1 MVILLLKNPH
11 RNRGFTL
18 LEIMI
23 ALAILAITMTTL
35 LLSTSQVAR
44 NSRYLRDK
52 TFASIVASNII
63 NSARFRLITL
73 PSKQG
78 STSGSQSQAGNVYHW
93 NLRSQNTSD
102 AFTQKLIVDVTL
114 ANNTTPL
121 ISMTGYRPVLQP

>member
-1 MVILLLKNPH
+1 MVILLLKIPH
-11 RNRGFTL
+11 RNCGFTL

-63 NSARFRLITL
+63 NSARFGTINLS
-73 PSKQG
+73 SKES
-78 STSGSQSQAGNVYHW
+78 STSGTQTQAGNLYHW
-93 NLRSQNTSD
+93 RLSSHNTSD
-102 AFTQKLIVDVTL
+102 PFTQKLIVDVTFDKN
-114 ANNTTPL
+114 ATPL
-121 ISMTGYRPVLQP
+121 ISMIGYRPVLQP